1 MDVDVHLRW
10 QWWMMMMMVDDGWW
24 WWWWMMM
31 STKEESGH
39 LVIETGKSRTGRGN
53 QETVKGRVKATKSIL
68 WLNSQKLF
76 SDKVYIA
83 FSPPFIR
90 TLLTSIIQPNIIQHY
105 PPQSSTRRS
114 WSLWW
119 VHLTLSSY
127 FSRRHWALLKEYRSL
142 IIGYLNSQ
150 SPFTYWPLGK
160 PGSTWVFL
168 NLKILQYR
176 MGTKNKK
183 CQRMRLTST
192 RVGAQQSCEISV
204 WKYWRVGKIWSV

>member
-1 MDVDVHLRW
+1 MPLKESFTNGVNIVCIAPAPNGHLEILQGLPLCSNCIEERLTDGCWCPPERW

-105 PPQSSTRRS
+105 PPQSSTQRS
-114 WSLWW
+114 
-119 VHLTLSSY
+119 
-127 FSRRHWALLKEYRSL
+127 
-142 IIGYLNSQ
+142 
-150 SPFTYWPLGK
+150 
-160 PGSTWVFL
+160 
-168 NLKILQYR
+168 
-176 MGTKNKK
+176 
-183 CQRMRLTST
+183 
-192 RVGAQQSCEISV
+192 
-204 WKYWRVGKIWSV
+204 